1 MLLQSTL
8 QLISNIPSPTHS
20 QSLKKG
26 HDIKSLVINLA
37 TTLLFF
43 LPFAL
48 YYDIKEQ
55 QSENVTLY
63 CGVVVGGLL
72 LSLIVPPVGWMRP
85 HVYTDMVGNVPFK
98 FRRD

>member
-1 MLLQSTL
+1 M
-8 QLISNIPSPTHS
+8 
-20 QSLKKG
+20 
-26 HDIKSLVINLA
+26 INLA
-37 TTLLFF
+37 TALLFF

-48 YYDIKEQ
+48 YHDIKEQ

-85 HVYTDMVGNVPFK
+85 HPYTDMPGNVPLK

>member
-1 MLLQSTL
+1 MISLST
-8 QLISNIPSPTHS
+8 
-20 QSLKKG
+20 SLKG

-37 TTLLFF
+37 TALLFF

-48 YYDIKEQ
+48 YYDVKEQ

-63 CGVVVGGLL
+63 CGIVVGGLL

-85 HVYTDMVGNVPFK
+85 HPYTDIVGNVPLK